1 VSPRP
6 ALSASTRRLA
16 PSTEPGVTEPR
27 GLSFPEV
34 FSHPITSALPLTRDL
49 RLCRSAH
56 RSSGSGWQ
64 PRGQGFESPW
74 VHFRR
79 SEAIPRRLDR
89 DAEREGVGEPPLV
102 TSDRAEEEVVGVL
115 VELPDTGDFTLLQA
129 ARVQAAIVML
139 RRSGFDLVLLP
150 VGAAAPIV
158 RRSRRRRWRPERKD
172 DR

>member
-1 VSPRP
+1 M
-6 ALSASTRRLA
+6 
-16 PSTEPGVTEPR
+16 
-27 GLSFPEV
+27 
-34 FSHPITSALPLTRDL
+34 
-49 RLCRSAH
+49 
-56 RSSGSGWQ
+56 
-64 PRGQGFESPW
+64 
-74 VHFRR
+74 
-79 SEAIPRRLDR
+79 
-89 DAEREGVGEPPLV
+89 V